1 MLKTKHAVVRAAVRS
16 LGGLALALALAP
28 AWVAGALA
36 QDYPSR
42 LIRVVVPQS
51 PGSAPDLVARIA
63 APEMGKVLGQSMV
76 VENRPGADY
85 TIGYELVAKQSPADG
100 YTLALVNVEVL
111 ALMPMTAKD
120 LRFDPLA
127 DLVPVAGLVEGR
139 YILSTSSRQPWK
151 SFTELVSHAR
161 ATPGKLSFGSP
172 SHQGRLSALAITQAF
187 GLDMLY
193 VPYSAAGAFFQ
204 GVASGD
210 VDMGFVAE
218 ATAAGMGDRL
228 RILAVS
234 GRERTPVFRDAPTF
248 TELGLP
254 RLRGISFSLN
264 VRAGTPRPVVDR
276 LQSAASRALQQPEV
290 RGQYA
295 KIGMDIIND
304 GAEAAAARFAD
315 TAKAY
320 AEIAKKAGL

>member
-1 MLKTKHAVVRAAVRS
+1 MFMTRHSVVGAAVR
-16 LGGLALALALAP
+16 GAVRVACVLALAQ
-28 AWVAGALA
+28 AWMAGALA

-42 LIRVVVPQS
+42 LIRVIVPQS

-63 APEMGKVLGQSMV
+63 APEMGRALGQALV

-151 SFTELVSHAR
+151 NINELVAHAR
-161 ATPGKLSFGSP
+161 ASPGKLSFGSP

-187 GLDMLY
+187 GLEMLY

-218 ATAAGMGDRL
+218 ATAVGMGERL
-228 RILAVS
+228 RVLAVT

-248 TELGLP
+248 AEVGLP

-264 VRAGTPRPVVDR
+264 VRTGTPRPVIER
-276 LQSAASRALQQPEV
+276 LQSAASRTLQQPEV
-290 RGQYA
+290 KSQYA
-295 KIGMDIIND
+295 KIGMDIVND
-304 GAEAAAARFAD
+304 GAEAAAARFAE
-315 TAKAY
+315 TAKGY

>member
-1 MLKTKHAVVRAAVRS
+1 MLVATRTVVHAVVQTA
-16 LGGLALALALAP
+16 LLLAGAQG
-28 AWVAGALA
+28 WMTSALA

-42 LIRVVVPQS
+42 LIRVIVPQS

-63 APEMGKVLGQSMV
+63 GPEMGKSLGQAMV
-76 VENRPGADY
+76 IENRPGADY
-85 TIGYELVAKQSPADG
+85 TIGYELVAKQAPADG

-120 LRFDPLA
+120 LRFDPLG

-139 YILSTSSRQPWK
+139 YILSTASRQPWK
-151 SFTELVSHAR
+151 SFNELVTHAR
-161 ATPGKLSFGSP
+161 ANPGKLSFGSP
-172 SHQGRLSALAITQAF
+172 SHQGRLSALAITQNF

-204 GVASGD
+204 GVATGD

-218 ATAAGMGDRL
+218 ATAVGMGDRL
-228 RILAVS
+228 RVLAVT

-248 TELGLP
+248 AEIGLP

-264 VRAGTPRPVVDR
+264 VRTGTPRAVIER
-276 LQSAASRALQQPEV
+276 LQSAAARALQQPEV
-290 RGQYA
+290 KAQYA

-304 GAEAAAARFAD
+304 GAEAAATRFAD
-315 TAKAY
+315 TAKVY
-320 AEIAKKAGL
+320 AEIAKRAGIQ